1 MKGRPSSGGMRAG
14 DVIRVAGRAI
24 LRNKLRSFLT
34 ALGIIIGV
42 AAVIAMV
49 AIGEGARAR
58 VEQAFASMGTNV
70 LIVSSGAKTASGAK
84 AGAGT
89 LPTLTWGDLAA
100 IKTEV
105 PHVRYVA
112 PRIHTTGQVV
122 NEDRNWLTVVD
133 GTTPEFFQIRNWPM
147 RLGPGIAPEQSDAG
161 AKVVV
166 LGQTVAERLFGASSD
181 PTGQT
186 VRIQNVPFQVVGVAG
201 RKGQSPGGSDY
212 DDVVFIPVRA
222 FLTKIQGSLQQFIP
236 GTIMIEV
243 DSDDL
248 TTTIADKVAALLRDR
263 HAIPLGG
270 EDDFSIKNLT
280 ETASR
285 KEESTQALTMLL
297 ASIAA
302 VSLLVGGI
310 GIMNIMLVSVTERTR
325 EIGVRMAVGAKR
337 RHILLQFLA
346 EALTLSSAGG
356 LCGVALG
363 LVAAQRLAVRFGW
376 PMLIR
381 PEVIALA
388 VGFSAAVGVGFGL
401 YPARKASRL
410 DPILALRYE

>member
-1 MKGRPSSGGMRAG
+1 VNPLETL
-14 DVIRVAGRAI
+14 RVAARAL

-58 VEQAFASMGTNV
+58 VEQAFAAMGTNV
-70 LIVSSGAKTASGAK
+70 LIISSGAKTAGGVK

-89 LPTLTWGDLAA
+89 MPTLTWDDMKA
-100 IKTEV
+100 IRADE
-105 PHVRYVA
+105 PGVRFVA
-112 PRIHTTGQVV
+112 PRVHATGQVV
-122 NEDRNWLTVVD
+122 SEDRNWATLID
-133 GTTPEFFQIRNWPM
+133 GTTPEFFEIRNWPI
-147 RLGPGIAPEQSDAG
+147 RLGARFTPEDVDG
-161 AKVVV
+161 GTKTVV
-166 LGQTVAERLFGASSD
+166 LGQTVNERLFGASAD
-181 PTGQT
+181 PTGQV
-186 VRIQNVPFQVVGVAG
+186 VRIQNVPFVVVGVAD

-212 DDVVFIPVRA
+212 DDVVFIPVST
-222 FLTKIQGSLQQFIP
+222 FLAKIQGSLQKFIP
-236 GTIMIEV
+236 GTIMVEV
-243 DSDDL
+243 TSDDI
-248 TTTIADKVAALLRDR
+248 TTKVGEKIAGLLRDR
-263 HAIPLGG
+263 HGIPIGG
-270 EDDFSIKNLT
+270 DDDFTIKNLT

-285 KEESTQALTMLL
+285 KEESTEALTMLL

-337 RHILLQFLA
+337 RHILMQFLT

-356 LCGVALG
+356 LMGVVLG
-363 LVAAQRLAVRFGW
+363 VGAAGRLAARFGW
-376 PMLIR
+376 PMLVR
-381 PEVIALA
+381 PDVIAVA
-388 VGFSAAVGVGFGL
+388 VGFSALVGVGFGM

>member
-1 MKGRPSSGGMRAG
+1 MTSRDVVHVAARAL
-14 DVIRVAGRAI
+14 A
-24 LRNKLRSFLT
+24 RNKMRSFLT

-58 VEQAFASMGTNV
+58 VEAAFSSMGTNV
-70 LIVSSGAKTASGAK
+70 LIVSSGAKTSGGAK

-89 LPTLTWGDLAA
+89 LPTLTWDDLRA
-100 IKTEV
+100 IRSEV
-105 PHVRYVA
+105 DEVRFVA
-112 PRIHTTGQVV
+112 PRVHTTGQVV
-122 NEDRNWLTVVD
+122 ADDKNWMTAVT
-133 GTTPEFFQIRNWPM
+133 GTTPEFFEIRNWPA
-147 RLGPGIAPEQSDAG
+147 RLGTVLTADAVDAG

-166 LGQTVAERLFGASSD
+166 LGQTVSERLFGASSD
-181 PTGQT
+181 PIGQT
-186 VRIQNVPFQVVGVAG
+186 VRIANVPFQVVGVAA
-201 RKGQSPGGSDY
+201 RKGQSAGGNDY
-212 DDVVFIPVRA
+212 DDVVYVPVTT
-222 FLTKIQGSLQQFIP
+222 FLAKIQGSLQKFIP

-243 DSDDL
+243 TSDDV
-248 TTTIADKVAALLRDR
+248 TAAAADHVSALLRDR
-263 HAIPLGG
+263 HGIAVAG

-325 EIGVRMAVGAKR
+325 EIGVRMAVGAKP

-346 EALTLSSAGG
+346 EALALSVAGG
-356 LCGVALG
+356 LAGVMLG
-363 LVAAQRLAVRFGW
+363 LFAADRLAVRFGW
-376 PMLIR
+376 PLALR
-381 PEVIALA
+381 PDVIALA
-388 VGFSAAVGVGFGL
+388 VGFSAAVGIGFGL
-401 YPARKASRL
+401 YPARKAARL

>member
-1 MKGRPSSGGMRAG
+1 MRPG
-14 DVIRVAGRAI
+14 DIFRVASRAL

-70 LIVSSGAKTASGAK
+70 LIVSSGAKTANGVK

-89 LPTLTWGDLAA
+89 LPTLTWDDLRA
-100 IKTEV
+100 IKAEV
-105 PHVRYVA
+105 PDVKYVA
-112 PRIHTTGQVV
+112 PRVHTTGQIVS
-122 NEDRNWLTVVD
+122 EDRNWLTVID
-133 GTTPEFFQIRNWPM
+133 GTTPDFFQIRSWPM
-147 RLGPGIAPEQSDAG
+147 RLGPGLTPDSSDGG
-161 AKVVV
+161 AKVAV
-166 LGQTVAERLFGASSD
+166 LGQTVAERLFGAHTD

-186 VRIQNVPFQVVGVAG
+186 IRIQNVPFQVVGVAA
-201 RKGQSPGGSDY
+201 RKGQSAGGSDY
-212 DDVVFIPVRA
+212 DDVVFVPVNT
-222 FLTKIQGSLQQFIP
+222 FLAKIQGGLQKFIP
-236 GTIMIEV
+236 GTIMIAV

-248 TTTIADKVAALLRDR
+248 TTVVGDKVAALLRDR
-263 HAIPLGG
+263 HGIPIGG
-270 EDDFSIKNLT
+270 DDDFSIKNLT

-346 EALTLSSAGG
+346 EALALSLAGG
-356 LCGVALG
+356 LLGVSLG
-363 LVAAQRLAVRFGW
+363 LAAAARLAVRFGW

-381 PEVIALA
+381 PEVIVVA
-388 VGFSAAVGVGFGL
+388 VGFSAAVGIGFGL

-410 DPILALRYE
+410 DPIMALRYE

>member
-1 MKGRPSSGGMRAG
+1 MTVGRMRAG
-14 DVIRVAGRAI
+14 DVVRVAGRAL

-70 LIVSSGAKTASGAK
+70 LIVSSGAKTAGGAK

-89 LPTLTWGDLAA
+89 LPTLTWDDLRA
-100 IKTEV
+100 IKADV
-105 PHVRYVA
+105 AGVKFVA
-112 PRIHTTGQVV
+112 PRVHTTGQVV
-122 NEDRNWLTVVD
+122 AEDRNWLTVID
-133 GTTPEFFQIRNWPM
+133 GTAPEFFEIRNWPM
-147 RLGPGIAPEQSDAG
+147 RLGPGLTPEQADSG

-166 LGQTVAERLFGASSD
+166 LGQTVAERLFGANSD
-181 PTGQT
+181 PTGQI
-186 VRIQNVPFQVVGVAG
+186 VRIQNVPFQVAGVAE
-201 RKGQSPGGSDY
+201 RKGQSAGGGDY
-212 DDVVFIPVRA
+212 DDVVFVPVTT
-222 FLTKIQGSLQQFIP
+222 FLAKIQGGLQKFIP

-243 DSDDL
+243 DSDDQ
-248 TTTIADKVAALLRDR
+248 TTAIANKVAALLRDR
-263 HAIPLGG
+263 HGIALGG

-325 EIGVRMAVGAKR
+325 EIGVRVAVGAKR

-346 EALTLSSAGG
+346 EALALSLAGG
-356 LCGVALG
+356 LIGVAIG
-363 LVAAQRLAVRFGW
+363 LLAAERLAVRFGW

-388 VGFSAAVGVGFGL
+388 VGFSAAVGIGFGL

-410 DPILALRYE
+410 DPIMALRYE

>member
-1 MKGRPSSGGMRAG
+1 MTPVDVVHVAARAL
-14 DVIRVAGRAI
+14 A
-24 LRNKLRSFLT
+24 RNKLRSFLT

-58 VEQAFASMGTNV
+58 VEAAFSSMGTNV
-70 LIVSSGAKTASGAK
+70 LIVSSGAKTSGGAK

-89 LPTLTWGDLAA
+89 LPTLTWDDLRA
-100 IKTEV
+100 IRAEV
-105 PHVRYVA
+105 PEVRFVA
-112 PRIHTTGQVV
+112 PRVHTTGQIVAD
-122 NEDRNWLTVVD
+122 DRNWLTTVT
-133 GTTPEFFQIRNWPM
+133 GTTPEFFEIRNWPA
-147 RLGPGIAPEQSDAG
+147 RLGTALTAEQVDSG

-166 LGQTVAERLFGASSD
+166 LGQTVAERLFGASAD
-181 PTGQT
+181 PLGQT
-186 VRIQNVPFQVVGVAG
+186 LRIANVPFQVVGVAVK
-201 RKGQSPGGSDY
+201 KGQSAGGNDY
-212 DDVVFIPVRA
+212 DDVVYVPVTTY
-222 FLTKIQGSLQQFIP
+222 LTKIQGSLQKYIP

-243 DSDDL
+243 TSDDV
-248 TTTIADKVAALLRDR
+248 TTSAGEHVAALLRDR
-263 HAIPLGG
+263 HGIPLQG

-325 EIGVRMAVGAKR
+325 EIGVRMAVGAKP

-346 EALTLSSAGG
+346 EALALALAGG
-356 LCGVALG
+356 LVGVTLG
-363 LVAAQRLAVRFGW
+363 LVAADRLAVRFGW
-376 PMLIR
+376 PLAMRLD
-381 PEVIALA
+381 VIALA
-388 VGFSAAVGVGFGL
+388 VGFSAAVGIGFGL